1 MSSSVREVVVR
12 IVSETQGGEKPEEE
26 KPESNDKEEKPK
38 SIFSVTTLLV
48 NEAFQMTKRAVTQI
62 ASYEIGKSFNLND
75 DYIGQN
81 SMNNAL
87 GLVNK
92 GVSLATATIA
102 GAMMGSAGGPLGAI
116 VGGTIAF
123 AGTLGSNLITAGQA
137 VDKQDLSVMT
147 TSAYQA
153 FRYSRKGDVL
163 SNGSIGDNL

>member
-12 IVSETQGGEKPEEE
+12 IVSETQGGSGRPEEE
-26 KPESNDKEEKPK
+26 TPESNKEEKPK
-38 SIFSVTTLLV
+38 KIFTVTTLLV
-48 NEAFQMTKRAVTQI
+48 NEAFQMAKRAVTQI

-75 DYIGQN
+75 DYVGQN
-81 SMNNAL
+81 AMNNAL

-102 GAMMGSAGGPLGAI
+102 GAMMGSAGGPWGAI
-116 VGGTIAF
+116 VGGTLAF
-123 AGTLGSNLITAGQA
+123 AGTLGSNLITAFQA
-137 VDKQDLSVMT
+137 ADKQALSVLT

-163 SNGSIGDNL
+163 SSGSIGDNL